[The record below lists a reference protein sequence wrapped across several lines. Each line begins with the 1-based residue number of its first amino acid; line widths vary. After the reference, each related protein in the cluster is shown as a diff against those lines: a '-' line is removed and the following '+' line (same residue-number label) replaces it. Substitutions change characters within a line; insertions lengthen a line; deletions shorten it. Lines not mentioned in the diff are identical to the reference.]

1 MMGLNGKFNYFFAK
15 LQTHHTILIFP
26 ITFIVGYEQI
36 AITFHSTKISS
47 RYSGIWKD
55 NLPHGQGEYVWS
67 NGNSF
72 EGEYFKGEQEGF
84 GVLRMLNGDTFTG
97 DIRQG
102 MPHGKGTLV
111 FGNNYSIKSVFSIA
125 MLIKSHI

>member
-1 MMGLNGKFNYFFAK
+1 L
-15 LQTHHTILIFP
+15 
-26 ITFIVGYEQI
+26 IVGYERI
-36 AITFHSTKISS
+36 AITYHFLLIFIS
-47 RYSGIWKD
+47 RYSGFWKD

-72 EGEYFKGEQEGF
+72 EGEYFKGEQDGF
-84 GVLRMLNGDTFTG
+84 GVLRLFNGDTFTG

-111 FGNNYSIKSVFSIA
+111 FGNNYSIKSVFFPCNVN
-125 MLIKSHI
+125 